1 MTFVPVLLFRFLFKF
16 WPPFWF
22 TGIRLKKVSK
32 DWRFVRVEMPLRFYN
47 KNIIGIHFGG
57 SLYSMVDPWYMMMI
71 YQNIGSEYR
80 VVDHSATVN
89 YLAPGRGLVF
99 AEFNLT
105 IDEITTIKQLAANG
119 EKVLRSY
126 TVLVKNTDQ
135 ETVCEIVKTI
145 YIRKRQLPA
154 A

>member
-1 MTFVPVLLFRFLFKF
+1 
-16 WPPFWF
+16 
-22 TGIRLKKVSK
+22 
-32 DWRFVRVEMPLRFYN
+32 MPLRFYN

-80 VVDHSATVN
+80 VIDHSATVN

-135 ETVCEIVKTI
+135 ETVCEIEKTI

>member
-1 MTFVPVLLFRFLFKF
+1 VTFVPVLLFRFLFKF

-80 VVDHSATVN
+80 VIDHSATVN

-105 IDEITTIKQLAANG
+105 IDEITTIKHSQAG
-119 EKVLRSY
+119 
-126 TVLVKNTDQ
+126 
-135 ETVCEIVKTI
+135 
-145 YIRKRQLPA
+145 
-154 A
+154 